1 MESLNYKRL
10 IQVICMQGVDMHRDD
25 QAVSPVIATVL
36 LLAITVLLSSMVFVM
51 MSTTLDTVEKAEP
64 KASVSVRALSNGYH
78 VVSITSIDQS
88 LDPSKV
94 EWSIVNQTG
103 QSNVEHKGFVDDS
116 DVYGTVGSNIS
127 FHDRDAGWSITKGDY
142 FVINCEVIE
151 CDSGNHYFQ
160 LVNKGSN
167 GKNTLLAK
175 IKLPTSD

>member
-1 MESLNYKRL
+1 
-10 IQVICMQGVDMHRDD
+10 MHRDD
-25 QAVSPVIATVL
+25 DAVSPVIATVL

-51 MSTTLDTVEKAEP
+51 MSTTLDTVEKADP

-103 QSNVEHKGFVDDS
+103 QSIKEHYGFVDDS

-127 FHDRDAGWSITKGDY
+127 FHDRDAGWSVTKGDY
-142 FVINCEVIE
+142 FVINCDNLE
-151 CDSGNHYFQ
+151 CNSGNHIFQ
-160 LVNKGSN
+160 LVDKGSS
-167 GKNTLLAK
+167 TVLAK
-175 IKLPTSD
+175 IKLPSTD